1 MADWLLLHY
10 RLSTKRSA
18 GRVYVWRKLR
28 RLGAVLL
35 QDAIWVLPDT
45 PRAAE
50 HFRWLATEIQE
61 MNGEAQLWKSSPVLG
76 LQEDSLV
83 QQFTAQVDE
92 EYAQLM
98 KQLKRKRPALA
109 EVSRQYQQVQVKDYF
124 GSELG
129 KQVRRRLLELR
140 GGAK

>member
-18 GRVYVWRKLR
+18 RRVYVWRKLR

-35 QDAIWVLPDT
+35 QDAIWVLPNT

-61 MNGEAQLWKSSPVLG
+61 MNGEAQLWKSSLVLG
-76 LQEDSLV
+76 MQEESLV
-83 QQFTAQVDE
+83 QRFAAQVDE

-109 EVSRQYQQVQVKDYF
+109 EVSRQYQQVQAKDYF

-129 KQVRRRLLELR
+129 KQVRARLLELR
-140 GGAK
+140 RSAE

>member
-10 RLSTKRSA
+10 RLSARGSA
-18 GRVYVWRKLR
+18 GRVYVWRKLK
-28 RLGAVLL
+28 RLGAVPL

-61 MNGEAQLWKSSPVLG
+61 MNGEAQLWKSSLVLG

-83 QQFTAQVDE
+83 QRFAAQVDE
-92 EYAQLM
+92 EYAELM

-109 EVSRQYQQVQVKDYF
+109 EVARQYQQVQAKDYF
-124 GSELG
+124 GSKLG
-129 KQVRRRLLELR
+129 KQVRARLLELR

>member
-10 RLSTKRSA
+10 KLSAKRSA
-18 GRVYVWRKLR
+18 GRVYVWRKLK

-45 PRAAE
+45 PRTVE
-50 HFRWLATEIQE
+50 HFRWLVTEIQE
-61 MNGEAQLWKSSPVLG
+61 MNGETQLWKSSLVLG
-76 LQEDSLV
+76 LQEDRLV
-83 QQFTAQVDE
+83 QRFTAQVDE
-92 EYAQLM
+92 EYARLM

-109 EVSRQYQQVQVKDYF
+109 EVSRQYQQIRTKDYF

-129 KQVRRRLLELR
+129 KQVRVRLLALR
-140 GGAK
+140 GDGK

>member
-10 RLSTKRSA
+10 KLSARRSA
-18 GRVYVWRKLR
+18 GRVYVWRKLK

-50 HFRWLATEIQE
+50 HFRWLVAEIQE
-61 MNGEAQLWKSSPVLG
+61 MNGEAQLWKSSLMLG
-76 LQEDSLV
+76 LQEYRLV
-83 QQFTAQVDE
+83 EKFAAQVDE
-92 EYAQLM
+92 EYGELM
-98 KQLKRKRPALA
+98 KLLRRKRPALA
-109 EVSRQYQQVQVKDYF
+109 EVSRQYQQVQAKDYF

-129 KQVRRRLLELR
+129 KQVRARLLALR
-140 GGAK
+140 GDRK